1 MVAGLM
7 TIPVPDLED
16 VELMEV
22 DQLREELKKII
33 VEVREKTVEALDLVP
48 EKACKIRAQLPQQ

>member
-1 MVAGLM
+1 MAAERV

-16 VELMEV
+16 VDLMEV

-33 VEVREKTVEALDLVP
+33 HNM
-48 EKACKIRAQLPQQ
+48 I